1 MTVEAVVQFLEAT
14 SQDTSLREGLAGVM
28 GVGDGDIS
36 SAEELDHEE
45 AQALLG
51 HRSVLV
57 TTFAEQRGYSFTVA
71 ELNAVVGVFQRY
83 QEGRLSKA
91 EFTKALGLADGAGH
105 MENIG
110 NTVGLVYRGVK
121 HNVGQSISD
130 DQSSAHQVLDFMKK
144 TAEDSAFREQLKEIL
159 AAGDGDISDFAA
171 LDADES
177 SALRSGRG
185 ALVAEFAAKHGF
197 VFTLADLLAVT
208 DAFQRVQSNELSSD
222 EFDKFLSLE
231 VKSRDFFPA
240 IQNVVSMTY
249 KGVTYSAPVTAKSK
263 DNTLPVIRFMEL
275 SATDEALRGMLM
287 PILGGDGDISSP
299 GELDAEEAIA
309 LGGDRSNQ
317 VVKLGAEFG
326 YRFTA
331 ADLGAVVGAFQM
343 VSNGKLPA
351 ESCARILGLGK
362 SDYAIASVKKAAGMM
377 YRGVAH

>member
-1 MTVEAVVQFLEAT
+1 MAVKAVVKFLEAT

-36 SAEELDHEE
+36 TAQELDHEE

-83 QEGRLSKA
+83 QAGKLSET
-91 EFTKALGLADGAGH
+91 EFTKALGLANGTG

-110 NTVGLVYRGVK
+110 NTIGLVYRGVEY
-121 HNVGQSISD
+121 NVSKSISD
-130 DQSSAHQVLDFMKK
+130 DQDSAHQVLDFMKK
-144 TAEDSAFREQLKEIL
+144 TSEDPAFREQLKEIL
-159 AAGDGDISDFAA
+159 SVGDGDIGDFAA

-185 ALVAEFAAKHGF
+185 ALVAQFAAKHGF

-240 IQNVVSMTY
+240 IENVASMTY
-249 KGVTYSAPVTAKSK
+249 MGVTYSAPVTAKSK

-275 SATDEALRGMLM
+275 SGTDEALRGNLM
-287 PILGGDGDISSP
+287 SILGGDGDISSP
-299 GELDAEEAIA
+299 GELDADEALA
-309 LGGDRSNQ
+309 LGSERSTQ
-317 VVKLGAEFG
+317 VVKLGAEYG

-343 VSNGKLPA
+343 VSDGKLPA

-362 SDYAIASVKKAAGMM
+362 SDNAIASVKKAAGMM
-377 YRGVAH
+377 YRGVAY

>member
-1 MTVEAVVQFLEAT
+1 MTVKAVVKFLEAT

-36 SAEELDHEE
+36 TAQELDHEE

-83 QEGRLSKA
+83 QAGKLSET
-91 EFTKALGLADGAGH
+91 EFTKALGLANGTG

-110 NTVGLVYRGVK
+110 NTIGLVYRGVEY
-121 HNVGQSISD
+121 NVSKSISD
-130 DQSSAHQVLDFMKK
+130 DQDSAHQVLDFMKK
-144 TAEDSAFREQLKEIL
+144 TSEDPAFREQLKEIL
-159 AAGDGDISDFAA
+159 SVGDGDIGDFAA

-185 ALVAEFAAKHGF
+185 ALVAQFAAKHGF
-197 VFTLADLLAVT
+197 VFTLADLLAIT

-240 IQNVVSMTY
+240 IENVASMTY
-249 KGVTYSAPVTAKSK
+249 MGVTYSAPVTAKSK

-275 SATDEALRGMLM
+275 SGTDEALRGNLM
-287 PILGGDGDISSP
+287 SILGGDGDISSP
-299 GELDAEEAIA
+299 GELDADEALA
-309 LGGDRSNQ
+309 LGSERSTQ
-317 VVKLGAEFG
+317 VVKLGAEYG

-343 VSNGKLPA
+343 VSDGKLPA

-362 SDYAIASVKKAAGMM
+362 SDNAIASVKKAAGMM
-377 YRGVAH
+377 YRGVAY

>member
-14 SQDTSLREGLAGVM
+14 SQDRSLREGLAGVM
-28 GVGDGDIS
+28 GVGDGNIS
-36 SAEELDHEE
+36 TAQELDHEE

-51 HRSVLV
+51 QRSVLV

-83 QEGRLSKA
+83 QAGKLSEA
-91 EFTKALGLADGAGH
+91 EFTKALGLADGASQ

-110 NTVGLVYRGVK
+110 TTVGLVYRGVK
-121 HNVGQSISD
+121 HNVSQSISD

-144 TAEDSAFREQLKEIL
+144 TSEDPAFREQLKEIL
-159 AAGDGDISDFAA
+159 RVGDGDISDFAA

-197 VFTLADLLAVT
+197 VFTLADLIAVT
-208 DAFQRVQSNELSSD
+208 DAFQRVQSKELSSD

-249 KGVTYSAPVTAKSK
+249 KGVSYSAPVTAKSK
-263 DNTLPVIRFMEL
+263 DNTLPVIRFMERTG
-275 SATDEALRGMLM
+275 TDEALRGNLM
-287 PILGGDGDISSP
+287 SILGGDGDISSP
-299 GELDAEEAIA
+299 GELDADEALA
-309 LGGDRSNQ
+309 LGSDSSKQ
-317 VVKLGAEFG
+317 VVKLGAEYG
-326 YRFTA
+326 YRFSA
-331 ADLGAVVGAFQM
+331 SDLGAVVGAFQM
-343 VSNGKLPA
+343 VSNGELPA

-362 SDYAIASVKKAAGMM
+362 SDNAIASVKKTAGMM
-377 YRGVAH
+377 YRGVAY

>member
-1 MTVEAVVQFLEAT
+1 MAVKAVVKFLEAT

-36 SAEELDHEE
+36 TAQELDHEE

-83 QEGRLSKA
+83 QAGKLSET
-91 EFTKALGLADGAGH
+91 EFTKALGLANGTG

-110 NTVGLVYRGVK
+110 NTIGLVYRGVEY
-121 HNVGQSISD
+121 NVSKSISD
-130 DQSSAHQVLDFMKK
+130 DQDSAHQVLDFMKK
-144 TAEDSAFREQLKEIL
+144 TSEDPAFREQLKEIL
-159 AAGDGDISDFAA
+159 SVGDGDIGDFAA

-185 ALVAEFAAKHGF
+185 ALVAQFAAKHGF
-197 VFTLADLLAVT
+197 VFTLADLLAIT

-240 IQNVVSMTY
+240 IENVASMTY
-249 KGVTYSAPVTAKSK
+249 MGVTYSAPVTAKSK

-275 SATDEALRGMLM
+275 SGTDEALRGNLM
-287 PILGGDGDISSP
+287 SILGGDGDISSP
-299 GELDAEEAIA
+299 GELDADEALA
-309 LGGDRSNQ
+309 LGSERSTQ
-317 VVKLGAEFG
+317 VVKLGAEYG

-343 VSNGKLPA
+343 VSDGKLPA

-362 SDYAIASVKKAAGMM
+362 SDNAIASVKKAAGMM
-377 YRGVAH
+377 YRGVAY

>member
-1 MTVEAVVQFLEAT
+1 MTVEAVVKFLEAT
-14 SQDTSLREGLAGVM
+14 SQDTSLREGLADVM

-36 SAEELDHEE
+36 TAQELDHEE

-83 QEGRLSKA
+83 QAGKLSET
-91 EFTKALGLADGAGH
+91 EFTKALGLANGTG

-121 HNVGQSISD
+121 HNVSKSISD
-130 DQSSAHQVLDFMKK
+130 DQDSAHQVLDFMKK
-144 TAEDSAFREQLKEIL
+144 TSEDPAFRDQLKEIL
-159 AAGDGDISDFAA
+159 SVGDGDIGDFAA

-240 IQNVVSMTY
+240 IENVASMTY

-275 SATDEALRGMLM
+275 SGTDEALRGNLM
-287 PILGGDGDISSP
+287 SILGGDGDISSP
-299 GELDAEEAIA
+299 GELDADEALA
-309 LGGDRSNQ
+309 LGSDRSTQ
-317 VVKLGAEFG
+317 VVKLGAEYG

-362 SDYAIASVKKAAGMM
+362 SDNAIASVKKAAGMM
-377 YRGVAH
+377 YRGVAY